1 MSTLFDDKIL
11 GTQQEPDIQGNPLFP
26 VFLKLNDLHT
36 LIIGAGYVGLEKL
49 SAILTN
55 STNAKITIVA
65 ENISKDVSDLAGRFP
80 KVTVVQKEFTESDL
94 IGANLVVVATG
105 NESLNNYIREL
116 AHQRNLLINV
126 ADKPSLCD
134 FYLGSVV
141 QKGDLKIAI
150 STNGKSPT
158 VAKRLKEVLNESIP
172 AELDTALQ
180 QMSQLRKTLSGDF
193 ASKVKK
199 LNEITSILLEP
210 KADIAV
216 RKNFNWLIWCSI
228 IASIGITISAF
239 YFRNPDFQSFAQAI
253 SPTFYYFLAASFI
266 FAMIDG
272 AIGMSY
278 GVTSTTF
285 SLTMGIPPA
294 TASMGVHLSEIMSNG
309 IAGWMHYRMGNV
321 NWRLFKLLLIPGIIG
336 AVLGA
341 YILSSLEHYSVYT
354 KPVVS
359 LYTLILGCV
368 ILSKAFKGKH
378 KRTDKKIK
386 HISLLGFGGGFID
399 AVGGGG
405 WGSIVLSSLIAGGR
419 SARFSLGTVK
429 LSRFFIA
436 MMSSLTFI
444 TMLNHGGQWEAV
456 FGMIIG
462 SALASPI
469 AAKVSNQISTKAIMI
484 SVAVI
489 VILISLYSIWKFFKA
504 THLL

>member
-1 MSTLFDDKIL
+1 MSSSPKYITPVVLQD
-11 GTQQEPDIQGNPLFP
+11 TSEGNQLFP

-36 LIIGAGYVGLEKL
+36 LLVGAGNIGLEKL
-49 SAILTN
+49 NAVLSN
-55 STNAKITIVA
+55 SPLAKVTIVA
-65 ENISKDVSDLAGRFP
+65 EQVSDDVYQLAAKFTQ
-80 KVTVVQKEFTESDL
+80 VTIHKRLFTESDL
-94 IGANLVVVATG
+94 DGVNLVIVATG
-105 NESLNNYIREL
+105 NEAFNSYIKEV
-116 AHQRNLLINV
+116 AHQHNLLLNV

-134 FYLGSVV
+134 FYLGSIV
-141 QKGDLKIAI
+141 QKGDLKVAI

-158 VAKRLKEVLNESIP
+158 VAKRLKEVLNDNLP
-172 AELDTALQ
+172 HELDTTLQ
-180 QMSQLRKTLSGDF
+180 QMSKLRDTLSGDF
-193 ASKVKK
+193 AYKVKK
-199 LNEITSILLEP
+199 LNEVTSILVESSKP
-210 KADIAV
+210 EITD
-216 RKNFNWLIWCSI
+216 RRNFNWLIWCSI
-228 IASIGITISAF
+228 IASLGITIMAF
-239 YFRNPDFQSFAQAI
+239 WLKNPDFQSFVQTI

-266 FAMIDG
+266 FALVDG

-294 TASMGVHLSEIMSNG
+294 AASMGVHLSEIMSNG

-341 YILSSLEHYSVYT
+341 YILSSLEHYSMYT

-368 ILSKAFKGKH
+368 IFSKAFKSKH
-378 KRTDKKIK
+378 KKADKKIK
-386 HISLLGFGGGFID
+386 RIGLLGFGGGFID

-419 SARFSLGTVK
+419 NARFSLGTVK

-436 MMSSLTFI
+436 MLSSLTFI
-444 TMLNHGGQWEAV
+444 AMLNKGSHWEAV
-456 FGMIIG
+456 AGMVIG

-489 VILISLYSIWKFFKA
+489 VILISLYSIEKFVVKV
-504 THLL
+504 L